1 MRRVALLLAIVA
13 TGVTAAMATPAD
25 SLASQDFIRPRW
37 LREGD
42 TVALVSPAGKLP
54 KKIDTARIRERIEGW
69 GLHVRFGRYCA
80 CREEPYFA
88 ARDSLRAADLQRM
101 IDDPSIR
108 AIIACRGGY
117 GSVRL
122 LPMVDLEPL
131 RRDPKWIV
139 GFSDITTLHLVL
151 RRMGIESIH
160 GPMPTGFRFE
170 EDEEDSS
177 ESLREALFGQISRID
192 VAPHPLNC
200 PGEARGRLAGG
211 NLTVI
216 CAANGTPEALRC
228 DGPTV
233 LFIEE
238 IGEFA
243 YRIDRMMQ
251 SLERCGVL
259 RQLRAVVVGHFT
271 KTIGCEKFGVESAE
285 SILDAYLRPLG
296 IPVVYGFPAGHDEP
310 NRALY
315 LGREVTVR
323 VDEAGA
329 SLDFSPAN

>member
-1 MRRVALLLAIVA
+1 MRLPVLLLLLTALFRA
-13 TGVTAAMATPAD
+13 EARETDSTG
-25 SLASQDFIRPRW
+25 FIRPRY
-37 LREGD
+37 LQPGD
-42 TVALVSPAGKLP
+42 TVGLVSPAGKLP
-54 KKIDTARIRERIEGW
+54 RKIDTAKIRKRIEGW
-69 GLHVRFGRYCA
+69 DLHVRFGTFA
-80 CREEPYFA
+80 AQREVPYFA
-88 ARDSLRAADLQRM
+88 ANDAERADDLQRM

-122 LPMVDLEPL
+122 LPLTDLSPL
-131 RRDPKWIV
+131 REDPKWIV

-160 GPMPTGFRFE
+160 GPMPSGFRFDTATE
-170 EDEEDSS
+170 EEDSS
-177 ESLREALFGQISRID
+177 ESLRKALFGETLRIE
-192 VAPHPLNC
+192 VGPHPLNC

-216 CAANGTPEALRC
+216 CAANGTPEALQT
-228 DGPTV
+228 DSPTV

-251 SLERCGVL
+251 SLARCGVL
-259 RQLRAVVVGHFT
+259 RNVQAVIVGHFT
-271 KTIGCEKFGVESAE
+271 KTIGCDKFGVADAE
-285 SILDAYLRPLG
+285 AIVDPYLRPLG

-310 NRALY
+310 NWAIY

-323 VDEAGA
+323 VDNAGA
-329 SLDFSPAN
+329 TIDFYPAK